1 VISSG
6 GFFGLSAIEVSP
18 GFLDDGDYRLEH
30 LREQEL
36 SGLSVAEYCGRHDLR
51 PATFYGWRRL
61 VREGWR
67 ARAGSGMVSFTEVVR
82 VGPPGLA
89 GPAGSPGAP
98 WVAEVSLPSGA
109 VVRVGAGA
117 DARLLRAV
125 FEALG

>member
-1 VISSG
+1 
-6 GFFGLSAIEVSP
+6 LSAIEVSH
-18 GFLDDGDYRLEH
+18 GFLDDDDYRLEH
-30 LREQEL
+30 VRAQALG
-36 SGLSVAEYCGRHDLR
+36 GLSVAEYCRRHDVR

-61 VREGWR
+61 VREGGR
-67 ARAGSGMVSFTEVVR
+67 VQTARHEVSFTEVER

-89 GPAGSPGAP
+89 GTAGSPGGP
-98 WVAEVSLPSGA
+98 WAAEVSLPSGA